1 MANSQHAKH
10 NPEFDKSTDPR
21 LTGETLPNAR
31 PYLGYRVMTRTT
43 EDKTNVS
50 NGDET
55 FMGTLKSIFRGINV
69 ALKDG
74 RVKGILVIT
83 VGMIL
88 WASVF
93 YRYVEGWSWLDS
105 IYFSV
110 VTISTVGYG
119 DFSPET
125 AAGKI
130 FTMFYILI
138 GLGIFVA
145 AATTIA
151 NTILSQSDD
160 KDGNGES

>member
-1 MANSQHAKH
+1 MSA
-10 NPEFDKSTDPR
+10 
-21 LTGETLPNAR
+21 
-31 PYLGYRVMTRTT
+31 
-43 EDKTNVS
+43 
-50 NGDET
+50 
-55 FMGTLKSIFRGINV
+55 LKRILRGMNV

-74 RVKGILVIT
+74 RVKGILAFT

-93 YRYVEGWSWLDS
+93 YHYVEGWSWLDS

-110 VTISTVGYG
+110 VTISTVGFG

-130 FTMFYILI
+130 FTMIYILV
-138 GLGIFVA
+138 GLGVFVT

-151 NTILSQSDD
+151 DTILSQSDD
-160 KDGNGES
+160 KGGDKLQ